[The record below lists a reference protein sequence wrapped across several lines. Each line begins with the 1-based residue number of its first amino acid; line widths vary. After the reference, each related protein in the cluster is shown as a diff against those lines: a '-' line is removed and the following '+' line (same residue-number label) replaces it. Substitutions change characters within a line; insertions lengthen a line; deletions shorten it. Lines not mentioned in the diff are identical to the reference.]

1 VNGQFAKMR
10 IADVGRIIPALK
22 GKLKKIDDDLKM
34 QRQTIDNKRSISI
47 QQDKLAEGILLIEE
61 CVLHGGRLSFPMQV
75 IDWNNSGTIH

>member
-1 VNGQFAKMR
+1 MR

-75 IDWNNSGTIH
+75 